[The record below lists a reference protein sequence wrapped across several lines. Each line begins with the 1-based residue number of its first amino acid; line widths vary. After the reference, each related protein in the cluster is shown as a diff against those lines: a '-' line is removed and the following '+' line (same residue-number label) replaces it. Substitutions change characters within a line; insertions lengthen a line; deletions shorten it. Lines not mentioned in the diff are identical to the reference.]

1 MKPQRDQRKIIKE
14 MLQKR
19 YMKETLC
26 KHFTSINIVERLT
39 VHSLF
44 KSYL

>member
-19 YMKETLC
+19 YMKETC